1 MTNSTSAAKFLDD
14 RLRLYSAHSNVRG
27 IPFIG
32 DGFKQASRKA
42 LWGML
47 KRGENADKDTV
58 ERIAAFA
65 ASATD
70 YHHGVGSM
78 ESTIVNIGQ
87 KHAGSNNIPLFETTG
102 QFGNRLNKKPS
113 ASRYIKAK
121 LAPIYRAL
129 FKKED
134 DIILEQNVSNDMPVE
149 PKYFIPLLPLVLV
162 NGAEGMGT
170 GHSTYILS
178 YNPKDI
184 KQALLKLLE
193 GKTLKPNTLV
203 PYWNGFN
210 GTVQRD
216 AETNQVIATGKFQLD
231 EKRGGATITVTELP
245 IGIQSDAYE
254 THLQKLEDRGLIS
267 GYDNRSDEA
276 GGFDFVIQVPRGSKL
291 LDMSTEELAKQL
303 KLISRET
310 ENLTVWNPD
319 GVLQRYECVE
329 DLLADWYNWRLDRY
343 EDRRQALI
351 KKLQADADWASEKI
365 RFIRFYLSNVKFFRD
380 TGKNEIMVTLEAEKF
395 REPDKL
401 LGMPI
406 YNLTRDQI
414 AKLEKE
420 LDELRAG
427 IKALQD
433 DTAPAMF
440 ERELKELKL

>member
-1 MTNSTSAAKFLDD
+1 MTTTTSASKFLDE

-47 KRGENADKDTV
+47 KRGEGADKDTV

-78 ESTIVNIGQ
+78 ESTIVNMGQ
-87 KHAGSNNIPLFETTG
+87 SFAGSNNVPLFEAFG

-121 LAPIYRAL
+121 LSPIYRSL

-134 DIILEQNVSNDMPVE
+134 DLILEQNISNDLPVE
-149 PKYFIPLLPLVLV
+149 PRFFIPVLPLVLV

-184 KQALLKLLE
+184 KQALLKLLD
-193 GKTLKPNTLV
+193 GKTPKPGTLL
-203 PYWNGFN
+203 PYWNGFK
-210 GTVQRD
+210 GTVSRD
-216 AETNQVIATGKFQLD
+216 AETGQVVTVGKLQRED
-231 EKRGGATITVTELP
+231 KRGGEVITVTELP
-245 IGIQSDAYE
+245 VGIQSDAYE
-254 THLQKLEDRGLIS
+254 THLQKLEDKGLIS
-267 GYDNRSDEA
+267 GYDNRSDE

-291 LDMSTEELAKQL
+291 LELTDDELAKQL

-319 GVLQRYECVE
+319 GVLHRYACVE
-329 DLLADWYNWRLDRY
+329 SLLTDWYGWRLERY

-351 KKLQADADWASEKI
+351 KKLQADIDLASEKV
-365 RFIRFYLSNVKFFRD
+365 RFIRFYLANVTFFRD
-380 TGKNEIMVTLEAEKF
+380 TGKAEITRRLEAEKF

-401 LGMPI
+401 LSMPI

-420 LDELRAG
+420 LDELQG
-427 IKALQD
+427 QVKQLQG
-433 DTAPAMF
+433 DTPAAMF
-440 ERELKELKL
+440 TRELKSLEV